1 MFNRQNPATSQLPR
15 QQRSSI
21 NTSLQ
26 SFYASDNSMQFSVA
40 LWNDKVS
47 ISWVPTSGQD
57 ANGIHRYDW
66 QHRIGTALSI
76 QKCAALVSKFKAK
89 FEKYLNGSEPIPVDG
104 TSIGVLVGGVQN
116 GTPGMFMITLYPEDN
131 GSAAFAVSL
140 VRNIS
145 DMGVDP
151 TQVVT
156 FKFGKTSVIVDYD
169 PTKGGQ
175 MISEDVNDFDI
186 FFKILSSY
194 SLMLG
199 MVSHES
205 RYHGQFVRNRG
216 GFNNNNQANN
226 TSGQSDSGWSAG
238 SDFQTTEY
246 SVDEI
251 PFQ

>member
-1 MFNRQNPATSQLPR
+1 
-15 QQRSSI
+15 
-21 NTSLQ
+21 
-26 SFYASDNSMQFSVA
+26 
-40 LWNDKVS
+40 
-47 ISWVPTSGQD
+47 
-57 ANGIHRYDW
+57 
-66 QHRIGTALSI
+66 
-76 QKCAALVSKFKAK
+76 
-89 FEKYLNGSEPIPVDG
+89 
-104 TSIGVLVGGVQN
+104 
-116 GTPGMFMITLYPEDN
+116 
-131 GSAAFAVSL
+131 
-140 VRNIS
+140 
-145 DMGVDP
+145 
-151 TQVVT
+151 
-156 FKFGKTSVIVDYD
+156 
-169 PTKGGQ
+169 

-205 RYHGQFVRNRG
+205 RYHGQFVRNRS